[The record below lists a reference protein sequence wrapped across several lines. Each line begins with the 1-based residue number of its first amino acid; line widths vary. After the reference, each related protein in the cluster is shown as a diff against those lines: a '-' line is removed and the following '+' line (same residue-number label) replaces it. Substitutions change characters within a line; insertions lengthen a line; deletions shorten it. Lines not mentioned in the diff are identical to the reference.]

1 MPEVRERDVCDALL
15 RYKGSGKINI
25 GEAEIGVSLIPV
37 DNHNADSPDC
47 LLMIELSLK
56 LFGQDLK
63 LKIPIPV
70 EAEKVGLNGAI
81 EDLEKLIERE
91 RFPIEMPMLVV
102 AESGFDSSERK
113 GVFPTRFVINQIPVR
128 LLKEKSK
135 AQDYE

>member
-1 MPEVRERDVCDALL
+1 MPEVRERDVCNALL

-25 GEAEIGVSLIPV
+25 GEAEISISLTPV

-47 LLMIELSLK
+47 LLWVDLSLK

-70 EAEKVGLNGAI
+70 EAEKIGLNCAI

-91 RFPIEMPMLVV
+91 KFPIEMPMLVI
-102 AESGFDSSERK
+102 AESGFDNSERK
-113 GVFPTRFVINQIPVR
+113 GVFPVRFVINQIPIR

-135 AQDYE
+135 A